1 MKIKLNFF
9 WILILISTF
18 SCDSNQRY
26 FPYHE
31 GEQVFYDVFFQD
43 KENKKKN
50 FRQSFYY
57 LPKIDNA
64 VPVLKN
70 DGEVIFYVFEKQG
83 ILIKNLD
90 SFLSSKQ
97 NISNDKDQELLLA
110 FPVKKDISW
119 ETNDKTTIQMKL
131 GYDRFYNTNLPLKL
145 KNKIVS
151 TNESITINGKKI
163 ENCIKVSGYGKT
175 SYYPD
180 PTIGNINIE
189 IFTTTWFAKGIGLL
203 KYKREEVSDS
213 ETMGRILYDKT
224 IMLDN
229 WIN

>member
-1 MKIKLNFF
+1 MKTKLIFF
-9 WILILISTF
+9 VILVLTSTV

-26 FPYHE
+26 FPYNE
-31 GEQVFYDVFFQD
+31 GEQIFYDVFFQD

-50 FRQSFYY
+50 YRQSFYF
-57 LPKIDNA
+57 LPKIENA
-64 VPVLKN
+64 IPVLKN

-97 NISNDKDQELLLA
+97 KISGEKEPELLLA

-145 KNKIVS
+145 INKIVS
-151 TNESITINGKKI
+151 TDESITINGKKI
-163 ENCIKVSGYGKT
+163 KNCIKVSGYGKT

-203 KYKREEVSDS
+203 KYKREEISDS
-213 ETMGRILYDKT
+213 ETMGKILYDKT

-229 WIN
+229 